1 MSGKL
6 CTHSF
11 FSIFEGEILPVKPE
25 ETIDFHIKRTWQSI
39 AKMYNEEAAKYG
51 ATMATGYVL
60 LNIDLEKGTPSTA
73 LGPKMGMEATSL
85 SRILKNMEERG
96 LIERRPN
103 PKDGRSVLIY
113 LTDFG
118 REKRKDAK
126 RAVVQFNETIT
137 EQIPQEKLQVFFE
150 VINNINELI
159 INRKIYSEE
168 V

>member
-1 MSGKL
+1 MKS
-6 CTHSF
+6 
-11 FSIFEGEILPVKPE
+11 E

-39 AKMYNEEAAKYG
+39 AKMYNEEAAKYE

-60 LNIDLEKGTPSTA
+60 LNIDIEHGTPSTA

-96 LIERRPN
+96 LIERRRN
-103 PKDGRSVLIY
+103 PSDGRSVLVY

-118 REKRKDAK
+118 KEKRLDAK
-126 RAVVQFNETIT
+126 EAVVQFNKVVFANVDED
-137 EQIPQEKLQVFFE
+137 KLVTFFE
-150 VINNINELI
+150 VINQVNDLI
-159 INRKIYSEE
+159 TNRKIYQQK